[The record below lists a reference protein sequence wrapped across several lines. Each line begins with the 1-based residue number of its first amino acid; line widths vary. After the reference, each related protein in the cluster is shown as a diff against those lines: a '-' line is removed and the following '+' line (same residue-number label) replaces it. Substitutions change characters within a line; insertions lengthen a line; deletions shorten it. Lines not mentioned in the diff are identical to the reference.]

1 MTNPMIDFISDDDI
15 ESLEF
20 AITDAISEFTHD
32 NAEFDPNIDD
42 HPEML
47 IRKYRNT
54 AILAIMHKLQ
64 FTPTFDELLL
74 MLADIP
80 AIPLDAREQLNA
92 TIRANFNS

>member
-1 MTNPMIDFISDDDI
+1 MIDFISDDDI

-32 NAEFDPNIDD
+32 NFEYDPNDENA
-42 HPEML
+42 PEML
-47 IRKYRNT
+47 TRKYRNT
-54 AILAIMHKLQ
+54 AILAILHKLQ

-80 AIPLDAREQLNA
+80 AIPLDARKQINECITN
-92 TIRANFNS
+92 NFNS